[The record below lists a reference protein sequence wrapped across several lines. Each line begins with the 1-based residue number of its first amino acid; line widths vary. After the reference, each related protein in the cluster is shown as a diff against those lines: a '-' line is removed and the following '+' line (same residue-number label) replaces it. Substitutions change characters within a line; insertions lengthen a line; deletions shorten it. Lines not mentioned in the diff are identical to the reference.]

1 MIGDMWRI
9 ESEGNLIHRAASR
22 DEAVAW
28 LTSIFGEP
36 DEVAEDD
43 GITFFTK
50 VSGDCWARIFEL
62 TPETREPAR

>member
-1 MIGDMWRI
+1 MWRI

-22 DEAVAW
+22 EEAVEW
-28 LTSIFGEP
+28 LRGIFGDP

-50 VSGDCWARIFEL
+50 VRSDGWARIFEL
-62 TPETREPAR
+62 TPETREAGR